1 VWRGHQGFYEMGGA
15 TYGVIEWLSLAFT
28 HISYGF
34 ERYGMAMKGG
44 IKGWPIQPV
53 PKITQSDS
61 GLFNIDS
68 IN

>member
-1 VWRGHQGFYEMGGA
+1 VWRGDQGFYEMGGA

-44 IKGWPIQPV
+44 IKG
-53 PKITQSDS
+53 
-61 GLFNIDS
+61 
-68 IN
+68 